1 VQPVLSCFSLRSE
14 TLSLIPEPFHRS
26 AIGRLCVMAAI
37 VATLWFP
44 VAALIAGL
52 ASVLLDIPIR
62 VVVTF
67 GDRIHAAAGLV
78 LWWLILWLPALA
90 YSAVF
95 MPSWGK
101 TTTATGP

>member
-1 VQPVLSCFSLRSE
+1 MSPLG
-14 TLSLIPEPFHRS
+14 PEPFHRS

-44 VAALIAGL
+44 VGAVIAGL
-52 ASVLLDIPIR
+52 ASVLLDFPIR
-62 VVVTF
+62 IPLTF

-78 LWWLILWLPALA
+78 LWWLIIFLPALA

-101 TTTATGP
+101 KTTATGP

>member
-1 VQPVLSCFSLRSE
+1 MNFS
-14 TLSLIPEPFHRS
+14 EPFHRS
-26 AIGRLCVMAAI
+26 SIGRLFVIAAI
-37 VATLWFP
+37 VATICFP

-52 ASVLLDIPIR
+52 ASVLVDIPIR
-62 VVVTF
+62 VLVTF

-78 LWWLILWLPALA
+78 LWWLILCLPALA

>member
-1 VQPVLSCFSLRSE
+1 
-14 TLSLIPEPFHRS
+14 
-26 AIGRLCVMAAI
+26 MAAI
-37 VATLWFP
+37 VATICFP
-44 VAALIAGL
+44 VGALLAGL
-52 ASVLLDIPIR
+52 ASVLLDFPLR
-62 VVVTF
+62 VLLTF

-78 LWWLILWLPALA
+78 LWWLILYVPALA

>member
-1 VQPVLSCFSLRSE
+1 
-14 TLSLIPEPFHRS
+14 
-26 AIGRLCVMAAI
+26 M
-37 VATLWFP
+37 
-44 VAALIAGL
+44 
-52 ASVLLDIPIR
+52 
-62 VVVTF
+62 
-67 GDRIHAAAGLV
+67 V

>member
-1 VQPVLSCFSLRSE
+1 VLS
-14 TLSLIPEPFHRS
+14 PEPFHRS
-26 AIGRLCVMAAI
+26 SIGRLFVMAAI
-37 VATLWFP
+37 VATICFP
-44 VAALIAGL
+44 VGALIAGL
-52 ASVLLDIPIR
+52 ASVLLDFPLL
-62 VVVTF
+62 VLVTF

-78 LWWLILWLPALA
+78 LWWLILCLPALA

>member
-1 VQPVLSCFSLRSE
+1 VSV
-14 TLSLIPEPFHRS
+14 SLILEPFHRS

-37 VATLWFP
+37 VATICFP

-52 ASVLLDIPIR
+52 ASVLLDFPIR
-62 VVVTF
+62 IPVTF

-78 LWWLILWLPALA
+78 LWWLILFLPALA

>member
-1 VQPVLSCFSLRSE
+1 VHGRADL
-14 TLSLIPEPFHRS
+14 PELFHRS
-26 AIGRLCVMAAI
+26 SIGRLFVMAAV
-37 VATLWFP
+37 VATICFP
-44 VAALIAGL
+44 VGALIAGL

-78 LWWLILWLPALA
+78 LWWLIVCLPALA

>member
-1 VQPVLSCFSLRSE
+1 M
-14 TLSLIPEPFHRS
+14 T
-26 AIGRLCVMAAI
+26 AI
-37 VATLWFP
+37 VATMWFP
-44 VAALIAGL
+44 VGAFLGVL
-52 ASVLLDIPIR
+52 ASLLLNFPIR
-62 VVVTF
+62 VLVTF

-78 LWWLILWLPALA
+78 LWWLILYLPALA